1 MTRLFLSASFLSSV
15 TVTTLACAI
24 VCGSPRQAAAD
35 DLFDSGKLLMTG
47 GVSPIEGAGGGGLV
61 PWALITGYGT
71 RDAIGGNVHYTY
83 VGLNDYDLQTGG
95 LALGLFDR
103 VELSYARQAFQTG
116 DTGATLGLGRGFTF
130 HQDII
135 GAKVRLFGDAIYD
148 QDSWLPQVAVGAQYK
163 INDQRATVKSLG
175 ATDDAGVDYYLAAS
189 KLFLAQ
195 SVLANATLRATR
207 ANQYGIL
214 GFGGDKNDDYSL
226 QFEGSLAYLLHRQIA
241 IGAEFR
247 SKPDNL
253 VFAKE
258 ENAGDIFAAFFVNKN
273 ISITAAYVMLGD
285 IATMKEQNGFY
296 FSLQAGF

>member
-1 MTRLFLSASFLSSV
+1 MTRLFAFLVSPFRS
-15 TVTTLACAI
+15 LAIALVCAALF
-24 VCGSPRQAAAD
+24 GGARGAAAD

-61 PWALITGYGT
+61 PWALISGYGT

-95 LALGLFDR
+95 VAVGLFDR

-135 GAKVRLFGDAIYD
+135 GAKVRLFGDAIFD
-148 QDSWLPQVAVGAQYK
+148 QDGWLPQVSVGAQYK
-163 INDQRATVKSLG
+163 INDRYATVKSLG
-175 ATDDAGVDYYLAAS
+175 AKDDTGVDYYVAAS

-214 GFGGDKNDDYSL
+214 GFGGDKNDDYTL

-241 IGAEFR
+241 VGAEFR

-253 VFAKE
+253 AFAKE

-285 IATMKEQNGFY
+285 IATTKEQNGFY